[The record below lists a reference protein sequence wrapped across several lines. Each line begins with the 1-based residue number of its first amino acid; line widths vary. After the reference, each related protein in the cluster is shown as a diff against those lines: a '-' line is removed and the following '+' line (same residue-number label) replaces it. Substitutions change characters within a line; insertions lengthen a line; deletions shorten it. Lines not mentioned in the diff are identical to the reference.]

1 MDERIYK
8 LMCVC
13 RQKNDWVDG
22 FQLSRLCI
30 VFCELFHK
38 HFCYFVALFFDEDAV
53 RWVGNFN
60 ALQVVVFDRCFF
72 VLNRCFFDA
81 CSCEAE

>member
-1 MDERIYK
+1 MATK
-8 LMCVC
+8 KTTGLM
-13 RQKNDWVDG
+13 G
-22 FQLSRLCI
+22 FNSVVYVLCFGFMI
-30 VFCELFHK
+30 LFHK

-60 ALQVVVFDRCFF
+60 ALQVVVFDRRFF